1 MRVHDA
7 LRTAAERLRDTGV
20 PSPDHDA
27 EALLAEL
34 LGCPRTHLRLA
45 AALSVDQTE
54 AYDRLVARRA
64 TREPLQHIVGRAAF
78 RHVEVAVGPG
88 VFVPRPETE
97 SLAGWAIDALTRLQ
111 CEAGR
116 PPVAVDLCTG
126 SGAVALSLSGE
137 VPGARVHAVEVSET
151 AYEFA
156 KRNLAGSQVS
166 LHLGDIAEALGELDG
181 QVDVVVANPPYV
193 PLTAFETMD
202 PEARDFDPPLALWS
216 GPDGLEAIRTVEA
229 VAARL
234 LRASGQVG
242 CEHADVQQHSA
253 PAVFNAARRWSDVR
267 DHTDLLGKPRYVTAR
282 RLSRRSAGTM
292 SA

>member
-1 MRVHDA
+1 MRVRDA
-7 LRTAAERLRDTGV
+7 LRSAAERLRAAGV

-27 EALLAEL
+27 QALLAL
-34 LGCPRTHLRLA
+34 LLDCPRTRLGLA
-45 AALSVDQTE
+45 EALTADQTQ

-64 TREPLQHIVGRAAF
+64 TREPLQHIVGRVAF

-97 SLAGWAIDALTRLQ
+97 SLAGWAVDVLARLQ
-111 CEAGR
+111 RDAGR

-126 SGAVALSLSGE
+126 SGAVALSLADE
-137 VPGARVHAVEVSET
+137 VPGARVHAVEVCET
-151 AYEFA
+151 AYDFA
-156 KRNLAGSQVS
+156 RRNLAGSGVS
-166 LHLGDIAEALGELDG
+166 LHLGDIAEALRELDA
-181 QVDVVVANPPYV
+181 QVDLVVANPPYV
-193 PLTAFETMD
+193 PLTAFESMD

-234 LRASGQVG
+234 LRAGGRVG
-242 CEHADVQQHSA
+242 CEHADVQEHSA
-253 PAVFNAARRWSDVR
+253 PAVFTDSGRWSDVR
-267 DHTDLLGKPRYVTAR
+267 DRTDLLGKPRYVTAR
-282 RLSRRSAGTM
+282 RLSSPSAGTM